1 MLGQFSQGLFPIYV
15 LPQSCNIIFNFYIFA
30 SILKYM
36 KHYSKKDI
44 NEMNRIYR
52 LNLINSCTGYKSA
65 NLIGTIS
72 TNKIYNVAVFSSITH
87 LGSDPALLT
96 FIVRPT
102 TVPRDTYKNII
113 DTKQFTVNH
122 INVDDIEDAHHTSSR
137 YPEMI
142 SEFDMTKLEKEFKTE
157 LPIGVCHPGIHSPQ
171 TGLVKNAPNCYWLE
185 KKPFQSDLRK
195 ALGKEVF
202 CENDGN
208 CFALSEAI
216 DGAGKHYKIVYGIIL
231 GSGAGGGLVIDKQIV
246 SGPNGVAGEWG
257 HNQIPYFAAKKEN
270 FNSNNAREAEV
281 ESFISGLGM
290 AKRFNKIYGKNLK
303 TNEIFE
309 LNRRHDLDAE
319 RFVDDFK
326 LNLAMS
332 LSTIINILDPDA
344 FIFGGGVSN
353 EIDFLSEIENMV
365 KKFVIGKE
373 YDGVFLK
380 PKFGDA
386 SGVRGAARLGRRT
399 TY

>member
-1 MLGQFSQGLFPIYV
+1 MQIGIDVGATKIESVV
-15 LPQSCNIIFNFYIFA
+15 LEEDGNEKHRSRTTCPKDYLAIINTI
-30 SILKYM
+30 
-36 KHYSKKDI
+36 KDI
-44 NEMNRIYR
+44 HN
-52 LNLINSCTGYKSA
+52 
-65 NLIGTIS
+65 
-72 TNKIYNVAVFSSITH
+72 
-87 LGSDPALLT
+87 
-96 FIVRPT
+96 
-102 TVPRDTYKNII
+102 
-113 DTKQFTVNH
+113 
-122 INVDDIEDAHHTSSR
+122 
-137 YPEMI
+137 
-142 SEFDMTKLEKEFKTE
+142 KLEKEFKTE

-171 TGLVKNAPNCYWLE
+171 TGLVKNAPNCVWLE
-185 KKPFQSDLRK
+185 KKPFQGDLRK

-216 DGAGKHYKIVYGIIL
+216 DGSGKHYKIVYGIIL

-270 FNSNNAREAEV
+270 FDSNNAREAEV

-290 AKRFNKIYGKNLK
+290 AKRFNKIYGKSLK

-309 LNRRHDLDAE
+309 LYRKHDLDAE
-319 RFVDDFK
+319 KFIDQFK

-332 LSTIINILDPDA
+332 LSVIINILDPDD
-344 FIFGGGVSN
+344 FVFGGGVSN
-353 EIDFLSEIENMV
+353 EIDFLSEIESMV

-373 YDGVFLK
+373 YEGVFLK
-380 PKFGDA
+380 PKYGDA